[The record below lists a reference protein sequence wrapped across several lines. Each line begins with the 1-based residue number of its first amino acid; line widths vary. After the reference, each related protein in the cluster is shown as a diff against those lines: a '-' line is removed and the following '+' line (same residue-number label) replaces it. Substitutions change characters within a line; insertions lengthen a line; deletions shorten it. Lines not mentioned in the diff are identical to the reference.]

1 MSHYLTGHATQV
13 ELAGADA
20 TAMSGKTSVVSH
32 RPLLVAACGS
42 LLLVVVLLPLSHH
55 QLGPTNSF
63 MPALIS
69 VVGCFDLLSVYL
81 LLGDYLDRG
90 DRRLLVMAWAYAFSL
105 TVMGGYALA
114 FPGAVS
120 MDPPLA
126 VSVSIAPYTYI
137 AWHAGFPILLGL
149 AWAPWPARWIRQ
161 RPGGGSRVVAIGTT
175 AVALGGGVL
184 VVALL
189 IAFTEQMPVLIN
201 GVDTSAM
208 TTVTGPVVLPL
219 VALSL
224 VACVYGTWRRLGPE
238 RWASIAVL
246 VCLCDL
252 ILTYWA
258 KSRFSVGW
266 YAGRTLTLVAAAVL
280 LLAML
285 VAFRRLTAS
294 AEHDAAHDPLTGL
307 ANRRSA
313 YDSLDQLTARAR
325 RSGAPLGVL
334 SIDLDHFKQIND
346 HYGHHIGDLVLT
358 EVSNLFARSFR
369 FGDIVARVGGE
380 EFVVLLPDTDEAG
393 TLAAAEKVR
402 TATADLRIPSVT
414 GPITASLGA
423 TVLAWD
429 DPDSA
434 CLLQRLDAAL
444 YAAKAQGRNRVVTAP
459 VAGGPGIPAQASTPP
474 RLTPVQRTI

>member
-1 MSHYLTGHATQV
+1 MSAKS
-13 ELAGADA
+13 A
-20 TAMSGKTSVVSH
+20 VVSH
-32 RPLLVAACGS
+32 RPLLLAACVS
-42 LLLVVVLLPLSHH
+42 VLTTVVLLPLSHH
-55 QLGPTNSF
+55 QLGPTVSF

-126 VSVSIAPYTYI
+126 VSASIAPYTYI
-137 AWHAGFPILLGL
+137 AWHAGFPMLLGL
-149 AWAPWPARWIRQ
+149 AWAPWPARWTRQ
-161 RPGGGSRVVAIGTT
+161 PTRGGSRVVAIGST
-175 AVALGGGVL
+175 AAALAGGVL

-189 IAFTEQMPVLIN
+189 LLLAEQMPVLIN

-208 TTVTGPVVLPL
+208 TTVTGPIVLPL
-219 VALSL
+219 VALAL
-224 VACVYGTWRRLGPE
+224 VVCVHGTWRRVGAE

-252 ILTYWA
+252 VLTYWA
-258 KSRFSVGW
+258 RSRFSVGW

-313 YDSLDQLTARAR
+313 YDSLDQLMARAC
-325 RSGAPLGVL
+325 RSGSPLGVL

-358 EVSNLFARSFR
+358 EVSTLFARSFR
-369 FGDIVARVGGE
+369 LGDIVARVGGE
-380 EFVVLLPDTDEAG
+380 EFLVLLPDTDEAG

-402 TATADLRIPSVT
+402 IATADLQIPFA

-434 CLLQRLDAAL
+434 CMLQRLDAAL

-459 VAGGPGIPAQASTPP
+459 IAGGPGIPAQASRPK
-474 RLTPVQRTI
+474 RVTPVSRTR